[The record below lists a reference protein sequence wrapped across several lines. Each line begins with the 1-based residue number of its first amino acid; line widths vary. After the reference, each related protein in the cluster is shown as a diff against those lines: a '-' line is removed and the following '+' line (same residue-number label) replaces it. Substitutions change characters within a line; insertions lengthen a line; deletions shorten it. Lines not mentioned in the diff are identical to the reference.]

1 MERGLFYLPCGNRQD
16 DMPPSFKGW
25 HDPKHRWN
33 GWCMPLFNRETWDEI
48 CAYYTDPDTNTQED
62 IDEIKEYTV
71 EETARSRRGVS
82 GEGTLYDFG
91 SGILCWGNEEEE

>member
-62 IDEIKEYTV
+62 IDEIKEATY
-71 EETARSRRGVS
+71 ESQLNEINEMKNKGLIS
-82 GEGTLYDFG
+82 
-91 SGILCWGNEEEE
+91 EEEYKKMRNRILGL